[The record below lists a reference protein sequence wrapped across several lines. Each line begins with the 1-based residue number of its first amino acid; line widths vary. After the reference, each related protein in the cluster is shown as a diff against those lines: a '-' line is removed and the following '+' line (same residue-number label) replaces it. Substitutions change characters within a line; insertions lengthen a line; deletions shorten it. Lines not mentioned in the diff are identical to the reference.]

1 MAPGRLGREA
11 GAVRK
16 GVLVLFWAF
25 WLSVLLGGIQVHA
38 DAASPSRPMMSLSA
52 EFEGGRLYD
61 AGGFKVL
68 ELSGTYRQMGRQ
80 YGALL
85 RNDLQALYHV
95 AVESA
100 FSGEK
105 GIPME
110 RMRQAAQAVYAP
122 YPKRFRDI
130 LLGMAETSGLGLE
143 KQVILN
149 AIEWIPKI
157 GHLSYDQGRCSGLA
171 AWGPYTSGRP
181 LVFGRNN
188 DDDPLFRDFA
198 KFLVVAVFKPCDGSY
213 PVAVVNYAGALYV
226 PTGMNSEGLF
236 LEMNAGPW
244 MGFALD
250 RVSIFTTLFSFLQ
263 DFASLPEVSRAFR
276 GMLPNL
282 SSIVNAADSNSA
294 TSFESSLY
302 DTRPVEPDQ
311 KGLLAATN
319 HFVDSS
325 WSLSQLDDRVGG
337 MTLARR
343 RNLLSLGEKYKGFF
357 SPETMMKIMDV
368 PLEEGGATVDGTIY
382 QVVAVPGELKLW
394 LKAPGFRDWTGLELA
409 PLFGKE

>member
-1 MAPGRLGREA
+1 
-11 GAVRK
+11 VRK
-16 GVLVLFWAF
+16 GVLVLSLAF
-25 WLSVLLGGIQVHA
+25 WLSILLGGIPGHA
-38 DAASPSRPMMSLSA
+38 NVTEQSRPIMSLSA

-61 AGGFKVL
+61 ASGFKVL

-85 RNDLQALYHV
+85 GKDLYALYRV
-95 AVESA
+95 AIETA
-100 FSGEK
+100 FSQEK

-110 RMRQAAQAVYAP
+110 RMRQVAQAVYAP
-122 YPKRFRDI
+122 YPKRYRDI
-130 LLGMAETSGLGLE
+130 LLGMAETSGLGLD

-157 GHLSYDQGRCSGLA
+157 GHLSYDQGHCSGLA
-171 AWGPYTSGRP
+171 AWGPYTSDGP

-188 DDDPLFRDFA
+188 DDDPLFKDFA
-198 KFLVVAVFKPCDGSY
+198 KFLVVVVFKPRDGSF
-213 PVAVVNYAGALYV
+213 PVAVLNYAGALYV

-263 DFASLPEVSRAFR
+263 DFASLSEVSRAFR

-282 SSIVNAADSNSA
+282 SSIVNAADSHKA

-302 DTRPVEPDQ
+302 DTRPVEPITD
-311 KGLLAATN
+311 GLLAATN
-319 HFVDSS
+319 HFVGSS
-325 WSLSQLDDRVGG
+325 WSLAQLDDGVGG
-337 MTLARR
+337 MTLKRR
-343 RNLLSLGEKYKGFF
+343 SNLLSLGEKDKGFF
-357 SPETMMKIMDV
+357 GPETMMKVMDIS
-368 PLEEGGATVDGTIY
+368 LENGGATVDGTIY
-382 QVVAVPGELKLW
+382 QVVAVPKELQFWIKV
-394 LKAPGFRDWTGLELA
+394 PGFRDWTELNLA
-409 PLFGKE
+409 PLLGKE

>member
-1 MAPGRLGREA
+1 
-11 GAVRK
+11 VRK
-16 GVLVLFWAF
+16 GVLVLLLAF
-25 WLSVLLGGIQVHA
+25 CLSILPGDTPGHA
-38 DAASPSRPMMSLSA
+38 NATGQSRPMMSLSA

-61 AGGFKVL
+61 AGGVKVL

-85 RNDLQALYHV
+85 GRDLQALYHV
-95 AVESA
+95 AIEAA
-100 FSGEK
+100 FSREK

-110 RMRQAAQAVYAP
+110 RMRQVAQAVYAP
-122 YPKRFRDI
+122 YPKRYRDI
-130 LLGMAETSGLGLE
+130 LLGMAETSGLGLD

-149 AIEWIPKI
+149 AMEWIPKI
-157 GHLSYDQGRCSGLA
+157 GHLSYDQGHCSGLA
-171 AWGPYTSGRP
+171 AWGPYSSGEP

-198 KFLVVAVFKPCDGSY
+198 KFLVVAVFKPCDGSF

-263 DFASLPEVSRAFR
+263 DFASLSEVSRAFR

-282 SSIVNAADSNSA
+282 SSIVNAADSHKA
-294 TSFESSLY
+294 TSFESSLS
-302 DTRPVEPDQ
+302 DTRPVEPVTD
-311 KGLLAATN
+311 GLLAATN
-319 HFVDSS
+319 HFVGSS
-325 WSLSQLDDRVGG
+325 WSLAQVDDRVGG
-337 MTLARR
+337 MTLKRR
-343 RNLLSLGEKYKGFF
+343 SNLLSLGETYKGFF
-357 SPETMMKIMDV
+357 SPETMMKVMDI
-368 PLEEGGATVDGTIY
+368 PLENGGATVDGTIY
-382 QVVAVPGELKLW
+382 QVVAVP
-394 LKAPGFRDWTGLELA
+394 KALQFWIKVPGFREWTKLNLA
-409 PLFGKE
+409 PLLGKE